1 MVDSARPGAK
11 GTGVMATERH
21 RKWNANW
28 QIFKKKKKGKHKK
41 KHIYLVKMLLD
52 IMSRFFFFKEKNG
65 LTLVENKSLKQNLE
79 ME

>member
-1 MVDSARPGAK
+1 
-11 GTGVMATERH
+11 
-21 RKWNANW
+21 
-28 QIFKKKKKGKHKK
+28 
-41 KHIYLVKMLLD
+41 MLLD